1 MAERI
6 DVVVVGAG
14 FAGLTASRE
23 LSRRGHQTLVLEAR
37 DRIGGRTWT
46 DERLGEKLEMGGTW
60 LHWTQPHV
68 WAEVTRY
75 GIGTVMSLEHTKG
88 YWFEGGELQTGT
100 ADELFDLLEEPLERA
115 LELTREFEKPYEEAP
130 RNELVEAAS
139 NRSMAEQLSMLD
151 LSQDQQDLAKRYIS
165 AFGGARPELYA
176 ASTFPHFTA
185 LYGHNWRGHLEASY
199 LLKFKE
205 GSISLAQAMADDS
218 AAELRL
224 SSPVQSIRREGGEVT
239 LVTADGEEIRAR
251 SAVVTSPINTLGQI
265 DFDPPLSADRQE
277 VVEEGLPV
285 EVVKVWAKIRGG
297 YENFVALGSPDS
309 VFNNASVEYENEDGT
324 AIVVAFGLEASRLDP
339 NDTDAV
345 QEALRIWID
354 DIEVIEC
361 TGHNWTAD
369 PYAGGTWPS
378 LRPGQLFG
386 PWSQLR
392 ELDGGLIFAGSD
404 YANGGI
410 GYIDGAIESGLHA
423 SRKVGHLLDGS
434 A

>member
-1 MAERI
+1 MGEKV

-14 FAGLTASRE
+14 FAGLTSARE
-23 LSRRGHQTLVLEAR
+23 LSRRGHETVVLEAR

-46 DERLGEKLEMGGTW
+46 DERLGRRLEMGGTW

-88 YWFEGGELQTGT
+88 YWFEGGELRSGSSE
-100 ADELFDLLEEPLERA
+100 ELFDLLEEPLERA
-115 LELTREFEKPYEEAP
+115 LELTHEFEQPYQDAP
-130 RNELVEAAS
+130 RKELIEAAS
-139 NRSMAEQLSMLD
+139 ERSMSEQLAMLD
-151 LSQDQQDLAKRYIS
+151 LTQDQQDLAKRYIS
-165 AFGGARPELYA
+165 AFGGARPDLYA

-185 LYGHNWRGHLEASY
+185 LYGHSWRGHLEASY
-199 LLKFKE
+199 LLKFRD
-205 GSISLAQAMADDS
+205 GTISLAQAMADDS
-218 AAELRL
+218 AADLRL
-224 SSPVQSIRREGGEVT
+224 STPVASVKRNEGGVT
-239 LVTADGEEIRAR
+239 VVTSDGEEIDARA
-251 SAVVTSPINTLGQI
+251 AVVTAPINTLGRI

-277 VVEEGLPV
+277 VVDEGLPV
-285 EVVKVWAKIRGG
+285 EVVKVWAKIRGD

-309 VFNNASVEYENEDGT
+309 IFNNASVEYEDDDGT
-324 AIVVAFGLEASRLDP
+324 AIVVAFGLEAGRLDP
-339 NDTDAV
+339 NDTTAV
-345 QEALRIWID
+345 QDALRIWID
-354 DIEVIEC
+354 DIEVIES

-386 PWSQLR
+386 PWARLR
-392 ELDGGLIFAGSD
+392 ELDDGLVFAGSD

-423 SRKVGHLLDGS
+423 SRNVGDLLEGK